1 MPEPTPEL
9 LTDILGSVL
18 QDSAFMFVEP
28 SDEPAEWGERVFT
41 ATLAF
46 ESVKGGLL
54 RLTMALPAGV
64 ELAANMLGTEI
75 DDPEAEENGR
85 AAVSEILNVIGGAF
99 VTRYFGTKV
108 PSQLGLPQAQLS
120 TSPATGD
127 HVTCSSLVRSEAGD
141 PVLLELDM
149 E

>member
-1 MPEPTPEL
+1 MAEATPEL
-9 LTDILGSVL
+9 LTDILGTVL

-28 SDEPAEWGERVFT
+28 AEEPAEWGEKVFA

-46 ESVKGGLL
+46 ESVKGGVL
-54 RLTMALPAGV
+54 RLTMALPVGV

-99 VTRYFGTKV
+99 VTRHFGTKV
-108 PSQLGLPQAQLS
+108 PSQLGLPQALMS
-120 TSPATGD
+120 SKPALGRR
-127 HVTCSSLVRSEAGD
+127 TCAALVRSESGD
-141 PVLLELDM
+141 PILLELDM

>member
-1 MPEPTPEL
+1 MAEATPEL
-9 LTDILGSVL
+9 LTDILGTVL

-28 SDEPAEWGERVFT
+28 SEEPAEWGEKVFT

-46 ESVKGGLL
+46 ESVKGGVL
-54 RLTMALPAGV
+54 RLTMALPVGV

-75 DDPEAEENGR
+75 EDPEAEENGR

-108 PSQLGLPQAQLS
+108 PSQLGLPQALMAS
-120 TSPATGD
+120 TPATGR
-127 HVTCSSLVRSEAGD
+127 VTCSALVRSETGD

>member
-1 MPEPTPEL
+1 MAEVTPEL
-9 LTDILGSVL
+9 LTDIVGSVL
-18 QDSAFMFVEP
+18 QDTAFMFVEP
-28 SDEPAEWGERVFT
+28 AEEPVEWGEKVFT

-54 RLTMALPAGV
+54 RLTMALPVGV
-64 ELAANMLGTEI
+64 ELAANMLGT
-75 DDPEAEENGR
+75 DVTDPEAEENGR

-108 PSQLGLPQAQLS
+108 PSQLGLPQALLS
-120 TSPATGD
+120 STPATGPR
-127 HVTCSSLVRSEAGD
+127 TCAALVRSESGD

>member
-1 MPEPTPEL
+1 MVDATPEL
-9 LTDILGSVL
+9 LTDILGTVL

-28 SDEPAEWGERVFT
+28 SDEPAQWGEKVFA

-46 ESVKGGLL
+46 ESVKGGTL
-54 RLTMALPAGV
+54 RLTMALPVGV

-99 VTRYFGTKV
+99 VTRFFGTKV
-108 PSQLGLPQAQLS
+108 PSQLGLPQALLS
-120 TSPATGD
+120 SNPASGPNT
-127 HVTCSSLVRSEAGD
+127 TCSAMVRSETGE

-149 E
+149 D

>member
-1 MPEPTPEL
+1 MPEATPEL
-9 LTDILGSVL
+9 LTDILGTVL

-28 SDEPAEWGERVFT
+28 AEEPAEWGEKVFA

-46 ESVKGGLL
+46 ESVKGGVL
-54 RLTMALPAGV
+54 RLTMALPVGV

-75 DDPEAEENGR
+75 TDPEAEENGR

-108 PSQLGLPQAQLS
+108 PSQLGLPQALLS
-120 TSPATGD
+120 NKPATGPA
-127 HVTCSSLVRSEAGD
+127 TCSALVRSESGD

>member
-1 MPEPTPEL
+1 MADVTPEL
-9 LTDILGSVL
+9 LTDIVGSVL
-18 QDSAFMFVEP
+18 QDTAFMFVEP
-28 SDEPAEWGERVFT
+28 AEEPVEWGEKVFT

-54 RLTMALPAGV
+54 RLTMALPVGV
-64 ELAANMLGTEI
+64 ELAANMLGT
-75 DDPEAEENGR
+75 DVSDPEAEENGR

-120 TSPATGD
+120 SEPATGRR
-127 HVTCSSLVRSEAGD
+127 TCAALVRSESGD
-141 PVLLELDM
+141 PVLLELDL